1 MPPPTH
7 HINTYGGSQIQEKRG
22 ENHCSGDSTYQ
33 IKMILL
39 MASEYKGKT
48 DNCPL
53 RVLWPTLQNEGEK
66 INILKIKTKQIF

>member
-1 MPPPTH
+1 M
-7 HINTYGGSQIQEKRG
+7 
-22 ENHCSGDSTYQ
+22 YQ